1 MNDSKKHQD
10 QVIGQEIITFQPPP
24 EPGSESATHLVAGIL
39 RRWYIVLPIF
49 FIVCLVGLLAVWI
62 LIEPV
67 YDVRGAI
74 RVAPVLA
81 DILSGEADPGEI
93 SNYLSFMNTQAEM
106 ITSNEV
112 VQRVADNL
120 VDKNLSFF
128 ESGLLFSVDL
138 KFQSELND
146 NIISEELRKEFE
158 QNETSLSQDVTVT
171 VKKKDSKWEIADEP
185 KKYSVRK
192 ERLNLNIYEEEGTGF
207 ISKLKRKIS
216 GIEVE
221 RDAANK
227 LKQAIANEA
236 IIVAADRNT
245 ELIRVAMKNKN
256 KEEARQIVDAFIDSY
271 MEIGVVSSDE
281 DENRQLNV
289 LENESKLLEVTIK
302 DKREAIYQLGQEYGT
317 TVLESRQEM
326 MLTRVSSLLAT
337 LTTVEANR
345 LNLEARVLLLERM
358 KEQTIAPEELL
369 KMRQA
374 YINQDPVVV
383 SFTDNITQLDQ
394 ELIIARQ
401 QLSPT
406 NPEIPRKVELLETLK
421 AHLEERK
428 KEASEAFDELVAKE
442 AADAGRKQLITV
454 RSELEQTR
462 EYEKRL
468 QETLSQED
476 TETIGL
482 GRKQLRIQELQDSLQ
497 LTKERYDIVLRR
509 IQDLG
514 LQRKR
519 PTRISVHYYA
529 DVADIRDKR
538 VKYSVAIVF
547 VALACGMGLAHLRDR
562 ADQSLRT
569 PDDVA
574 KRIGI
579 RIIGTTTSLHTGQT
593 GSSSGTDSRRLPNY
607 SRQLRDAWR

>member
-93 SNYLSFMNTQAEM
+93 SNYLSFMNTQAEL

-112 VQRVADNL
+112 VQRVADGL

-256 KEEARQIVDAFIDSY
+256 KEEAKQIVKAFIDSY

-326 MLTRVSSLLAT
+326 MLARVSSLLAT

-383 SFTDNITQLDQ
+383 S
-394 ELIIARQ
+394 
-401 QLSPT
+401 
-406 NPEIPRKVELLETLK
+406 
-421 AHLEERK
+421 
-428 KEASEAFDELVAKE
+428 
-442 AADAGRKQLITV
+442 
-454 RSELEQTR
+454 
-462 EYEKRL
+462 
-468 QETLSQED
+468 
-476 TETIGL
+476 
-482 GRKQLRIQELQDSLQ
+482 
-497 LTKERYDIVLRR
+497 
-509 IQDLG
+509 
-514 LQRKR
+514 
-519 PTRISVHYYA
+519 
-529 DVADIRDKR
+529 
-538 VKYSVAIVF
+538 
-547 VALACGMGLAHLRDR
+547 
-562 ADQSLRT
+562 
-569 PDDVA
+569 
-574 KRIGI
+574 
-579 RIIGTTTSLHTGQT
+579 
-593 GSSSGTDSRRLPNY
+593 
-607 SRQLRDAWR
+607 